1 MATLRMIFREFDNQM
16 TPTFYKLQG
25 VGEDPTENTYSYN
38 VSRVASNFAY
48 FPLAYL
54 YCDRKIDF
62 SGMADNEVKKV
73 KGVGAMITITN
84 HQDHTTN
91 ISMDSNALQCVTW
104 GHCVLGSL
112 SDTRLNG
119 PKHKLP
125 HYILVSDLTQ
135 LRENVF
141 FHVLWSDNKRHHFN
155 HAAGGKFID
164 ITFNLFPDND

>member
-1 MATLRMIFREFDNQM
+1 MATLRIILHEIRNQWI
-16 TPTFYKLQG
+16 PLFYSLQG
-25 VGEDPTENTYSYN
+25 VGEDPTENTYTYN
-38 VSRVASNFAY
+38 ISRIGTNILDVENCVI
-48 FPLAYL
+48 
-54 YCDRKIDF
+54 YCARKLDF

-73 KGVGAMITITN
+73 KGVGATMTITN
-84 HQDHTTN
+84 HKDHTTN

>member
-1 MATLRMIFREFDNQM
+1 MATLRIILHEIRNQWI
-16 TPTFYKLQG
+16 PLFYSLQG
-25 VGEDPTENTYSYN
+25 VGEDPTENTYTYN
-38 VSRVASNFAY
+38 ISRIGTNILDVENCVI
-48 FPLAYL
+48 
-54 YCDRKIDF
+54 YCARKLDF

-73 KGVGAMITITN
+73 KGVGATMTITN
-84 HQDHTTN
+84 HKDHTTN

-141 FHVLWSDNKRHHFN
+141 FHVLWSDNKRHHYN